1 MNRNGESEVFLRLL
15 KDLTALPGVSG
26 FEQPVVRA
34 LVEGLT
40 PLADRVWTDRL
51 GNVYALRRGCGKSEA
66 KAKAKVEAPALPLM
80 LVAHSDQVGCIV
92 SEVLSGGLLR
102 FRTVGRVAASVL
114 PSTRVLVGPVEGVV
128 TAPTAH
134 VQSEVPEL
142 FIDIGAR
149 SAAEA
154 AEWGVRIGTPVS
166 FRGELQ
172 RLGCG
177 QRVCG
182 TAIDDRVGC
191 AILLTV
197 LKDLYAGAPE
207 GRPAGDVYAVFSV
220 HEETNMGGARVA
232 GGQVADVAAAIT
244 VDTVP
249 AMDVPAAGG
258 GFRLG
263 AGPVVQLIEGEQSAY
278 VGTIAHPGVV
288 GAIEDAAAAEGVPL
302 QYSAEVNRWTTDA
315 AVLHTAGTGI
325 PTGLLSIPRR
335 YAHSP
340 AEVLDIGDALAAV
353 RVLTRLAADFRS
365 DLEFLSFHP
374 WGEKQ

>member
-1 MNRNGESEVFLRLL
+1 MNIKGESESFLHLL
-15 KDLTALPGVSG
+15 NDLAALPGVSG

-34 LVEGLT
+34 LVQGLT

-51 GNVYALRRGCGKSEA
+51 GNVYAHLRGRGPGEGQ
-66 KAKAKVEAPALPLM
+66 PLM

-92 SEVLSGGLLR
+92 SEVLPGGLLR

-114 PSTRVLVGPVEGVV
+114 PSTRMQVGPVEGVV

-149 SAAEA
+149 SAAEVT
-154 AEWGVRIGTPVS
+154 EWGVRIGTPVC
-166 FRGELQ
+166 FREELFV
-172 RLGCG
+172 LGRSE
-177 QRVCG
+177 RVCG

-191 AILLTV
+191 TILLTV
-197 LKDLYAGAPE
+197 LKNLRAGAPE
-207 GRPAGDVYAVFSV
+207 GRPSGDVYAVFSV
-220 HEETNMGGARVA
+220 REETNMSGAQVA
-232 GGQVADVAAAIT
+232 GDQAADLAAAIT

-249 AMDVPAAGG
+249 AMDVPVAGS

-278 VGTIAHPGVV
+278 VGTIAHPGMVA
-288 GAIEDAAAAEGVPL
+288 AIEGAAAAEGVPL

-315 AVLHTAGTGI
+315 AVLHTAGAGI

-340 AEVLDIGDALAAV
+340 AEVLDVGDALGAV
-353 RVLTRLAADFRS
+353 RVLTRLAADFRP

-374 WGEKQ
+374 WGEKH